1 MDLKDLLAITGKPG
15 LYKTVGQNKTSLIVE
30 SLNDGKKMPV
40 YSAHKISALEDISIY
55 TYEKDVPLRQVF
67 IKIYEKED
75 GGKAIDHK
83 ASAKELKEYMT
94 EVLPDFDEER
104 VYTSDLK
111 KIFNWYNNLHDNDLL
126 KAEEKAEESEEKEVS
141 ADSDSEE

>member
-55 TYEKDVPLRQVF
+55 TYEEDVPLKQVF
-67 IKIYEKED
+67 GKIYEKEN
-75 GGKAIDHK
+75 GGKAISHK
-83 ASAKELKEYMT
+83 SSANELRGYMQ
-94 EVLPDFDEER
+94 EVLPDYDEDR

-126 KAEEKAEESEEKEVS
+126 KVEATAAEEDKA